1 MKKYLFIIAILL
13 PGMLYAQKNS
23 QWRGVN
29 RDGIYQET
37 GLLKVWSPDG
47 PEMLWKYEGLGGSFA
62 SVAIAN
68 GKIYV
73 TGQTDDKLIL
83 FVLDLNGKM
92 LTKKEVGNEWTK
104 NHTGTRCTVVV
115 NDGKLYVGNSLGQMY
130 CLDEAT
136 LQEVWKKDILSDFDG
151 KNIMWGMTE
160 SPLIVGEKI
169 FLTPGGEKHNMVALN
184 KNTGALIWSSP
195 GLGTT
200 SSYCSPLYIGDQ
212 SVPMI
217 VTSMFNEI
225 VAYNAN
231 TGDLLWSHQQ
241 LPQNPQYN
249 IHPNTPIYSNGMIF
263 SITGYRGG
271 AMMLRLK
278 DGGKAVEQI
287 WKNAEMDNQMGSA
300 VKIGD
305 YIYASGH
312 SNKGWYCVDWKTGE
326 TKYKASEIGRANV
339 IFADGMLYIYD
350 EEKGTM
356 NLVKPNPDK
365 FELVSSFKVTL
376 GTGEHW
382 AHPVIHQGVL
392 YLRHGDALMAY
403 KIK

>member
-1 MKKYLFIIAILL
+1 MKKYLIMIALL
-13 PGMLYAQKNS
+13 FPVMIQAQKNS
-23 QWRGVN
+23 QWRGEN
-29 RDGIYQET
+29 RDGVYNET
-37 GLLKVWSPDG
+37 GLLKEWPADG
-47 PEMLWKYEGLGGSFA
+47 PELLWKYEGLGGGFT

-68 GKIYV
+68 EKIYI
-73 TGQTDDKLIL
+73 TGQTDDRLML
-83 FVLDLNGKM
+83 YVLDLKGK
-92 LTKKEVGNEWTK
+92 LLAEKEVGAEWTR
-104 NHTGTRCTVVV
+104 NHVGTRCTVNV
-115 NDGKLYVGNSLGQMY
+115 NDGKLYIGNSLGQMF

-136 LQEVWKKDILSDFDG
+136 LNEVWKKDLLTDFDG

-169 FLTPGGEKHNMVALN
+169 FLTPGGEKYNMVALN
-184 KNTGALIWSSP
+184 KNTGDLIWSSP

-212 SVPMI
+212 PVPI
-217 VTSMFNEI
+217 VVTSMLKEI

-231 TGDLLWSHQQ
+231 TGELIWSH
-241 LPQNPQYN
+241 PQENQRN
-249 IHPNTPIYSNGMIF
+249 IHPNTPLYIDGMIF

-271 AMMLRLK
+271 AMLLRLK

-287 WKNAEMDNQMGSA
+287 WKNDEMDNQMGGA
-300 VKIGD
+300 IKIGD
-305 YIYASGH
+305 YVYASGH
-312 SNKGWYCVDWKTGE
+312 TNRNWFCVDWKTGE
-326 TKYKASEIGRANV
+326 TKYKVNEIGECNV
-339 IFADGMLYIYD
+339 ISADGMLYCYSD
-350 EEKGTM
+350 KGGTM

-392 YLRHGDALMAY
+392 YLRHGDVLMAY
-403 KIK
+403 GVR